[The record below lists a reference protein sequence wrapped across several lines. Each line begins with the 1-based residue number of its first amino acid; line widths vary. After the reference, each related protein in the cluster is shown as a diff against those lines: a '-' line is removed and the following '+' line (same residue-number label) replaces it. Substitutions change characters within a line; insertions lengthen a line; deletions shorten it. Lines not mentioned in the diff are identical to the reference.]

1 VISRLRNA
9 ISGTTAPESEREAA
23 ERFNREMARR
33 EAKNF
38 YWGFISLPHEQ
49 RMAIYALYNYGR
61 ILDDEADDSS
71 LPDLPGRLK
80 PYRERLARAV
90 RGEYADDDPIMRILG
105 EASARYSVPEREL
118 AMLIDGV
125 ETDHDR
131 NRYETWDDL
140 RGYCYLV
147 ASVVGRMCVRIF
159 GFTDP
164 IALERADD
172 LGLALQLTNIL
183 RDVTEDAGLGRI
195 YLPQSELKQFGI
207 EEEAL
212 LRGEPGPGWEKFVAL
227 QTQRARSLFKS
238 GYEVLRYIPRR
249 QGACVRTMAGIY
261 EGILGK
267 IARDPWLPLHQRAAL
282 APTEKLRVMVK
293 SWLSSG

>member
-1 VISRLRNA
+1 MIARLRSA
-9 ISGTTAPESEREAA
+9 ISGVAPTQTEREAA
-23 ERFNREMARR
+23 ERFNREMAKR

-49 RMAIYALYNYGR
+49 RMAIYALYNYAR
-61 ILDDEADDSS
+61 TLDDEADDST
-71 LPDLPGRLK
+71 LPDLPGRLE
-80 PYRERLARAV
+80 PYRERIAKAV
-90 RGEYADDDPIMRILG
+90 LGEYAGDDPIMQIL
-105 EASARYSVPEREL
+105 AAATQRYEIPEREL

-125 ETDHDR
+125 EMDNDR
-131 NRYETWDDL
+131 KRYASWEDL
-140 RGYCYLV
+140 RGYCYFV

-164 IALERADD
+164 VALERADD

-195 YLPQSELKQFGI
+195 YLPQDELARCGI
-207 EEEAL
+207 KEEDL
-212 LRGEPGPGWEKFVAL
+212 LRGEPGAGWESLIAL
-227 QTQRARSLFKS
+227 ETNRARKLFAS

-249 QGACVRTMAGIY
+249 PAACVRTMAGIY
-261 EGILGK
+261 EGILDK

>member
-1 VISRLRNA
+1 VIARLRSA
-9 ISGTTAPESEREAA
+9 ISGVAPTQTEREAA
-23 ERFNREMARR
+23 ERFNREMAKR

-49 RMAIYALYNYGR
+49 RMAIYALYNYAR
-61 ILDDEADDSS
+61 TLDDEADDST
-71 LPDLPGRLK
+71 LPDLPGRLE
-80 PYRERLARAV
+80 PYRERIAKAV
-90 RGEYADDDPIMRILG
+90 LGEYAGDDPIMQIL
-105 EASARYSVPEREL
+105 AAATQRYEIPEREL

-125 ETDHDR
+125 EMDNDR
-131 NRYETWDDL
+131 KRYASWEDL
-140 RGYCYLV
+140 RGYCYFV

-164 IALERADD
+164 VALERADD

-195 YLPQSELKQFGI
+195 YLPQDELARCGI
-207 EEEAL
+207 KEEDL
-212 LRGEPGPGWEKFVAL
+212 LRGEPGAGWESLIAL
-227 QTQRARSLFKS
+227 ETNRARKLFAS

-249 QGACVRTMAGIY
+249 PAACVRTMAGIY
-261 EGILGK
+261 EGILDK

>member
-1 VISRLRNA
+1 MITRIRQA
-9 ISGTTAPESEREAA
+9 ISGVAPPETDREAA

-61 ILDDEADDSS
+61 ILDDEADDSA

-80 PYRERLARAV
+80 PYRERVARAV
-90 RGEYADDDPIMRILG
+90 RGEYADDDPIMRILA
-105 EASARYSVPEREL
+105 EATARYQIPEREL
-118 AMLIDGV
+118 AMLVDGV
-125 ETDHDR
+125 EMDNDR
-131 NRYETWDDL
+131 KRYADWEDL

-164 IALERADD
+164 VALERADD

-183 RDVTEDAGLGRI
+183 RDVTEDVRLGRI
-195 YLPQSELKQFGI
+195 YLPQDELALFGI
-207 EEEAL
+207 DENAL
-212 LRGEPGPGWEKFVAL
+212 IAGDPGPSWEAFVGHQAE
-227 QTQRARSLFKS
+227 RARALYAS
-238 GYEVLRYIPRR
+238 GYEVLKYIPRR
-249 QGACVRTMAGIY
+249 PAACVRTMAGIY
-261 EGILGK
+261 EGILSK
-267 IARDPWLPLHQRAAL
+267 IARDPWLPLHERAAL

-293 SWLSSG
+293 SWLSSA

>member
-1 VISRLRNA
+1 M
-9 ISGTTAPESEREAA
+9 SGNTAPSSDREAA

-49 RMAIYALYNYGR
+49 RMAIYALYNYAR
-61 ILDDEADDSS
+61 TLDDEADDST
-71 LPDLPGRLK
+71 LPDLPGRLR
-80 PYRERLARAV
+80 PYRERVARAV
-90 RGEYADDDPIMRILG
+90 EGVYAGDDPIMHILA
-105 EASARYSVPEREL
+105 EATKRYSIPEREL

-125 ETDHDR
+125 EMDNDR
-131 NRYETWDDL
+131 KRYASWEDL

-164 IALERADD
+164 VALERADD

-183 RDVTEDAGLGRI
+183 RDVTEDGGLGRI
-195 YLPQSELKQFGI
+195 YLPQDELARFGI

-212 LRGEPGPGWEKFVAL
+212 LRGEPGPGWDAFIAME
-227 QTQRARSLFKS
+227 TDRARKLFAS

-249 QGACVRTMAGIY
+249 PGTCVRTMAGIY
-261 EGILGK
+261 EGILNK